1 MPIPSAAVDG
11 TPRELDKAILPQ
23 YRVEPPDI
31 LVIEALNLVPKPP
44 YKLRVLDVLSIQ
56 VDGTLPDA
64 PIQGPYPVEPGGMVN
79 LGFPYGQVEVAGKGV
94 EEAKA
99 AIVETLQQFLREPIV
114 SVSLLQMAGSQQIAG
129 EHLVSPDGTVNLGT
143 YGSVVLVGMTVEE
156 ATDAIEQHLTQYL
169 DDPEVSV
176 DVFAYNSKVYYI
188 VTEGAGLG
196 DTVTRFP
203 VTGNETV
210 LDAISNVQGLS
221 SISSHRI
228 WISRPT
234 RNPGNVQILPVD
246 WKAVTAQADPTT
258 NYQIMPGDRIF
269 VAQNK
274 MITFDNNLGKLLAP
288 FERIAGFSLLG
299 IGTLSRFSGR
309 PLSRQGGG
317 FGGGF

>member
-1 MPIPSAAVDG
+1 MA
-11 TPRELDKAILPQ
+11 R
-23 YRVEPPDI
+23 
-31 LVIEALNLVPKPP
+31 
-44 YKLRVLDVLSIQ
+44 LRV
-56 VDGTLPDA
+56 
-64 PIQGPYPVEPGGMVN
+64 
-79 LGFPYGQVEVAGKGV
+79 AGLGV

-99 AIVETLQQFLREPIV
+99 AIEETLKQFLREPVV

-143 YGSVVLVGMTVEE
+143 YGSVIVVGMTVDE
-156 ATDAIEQHLTQYL
+156 ATDAIERHLEQYL
-169 DDPEVSV
+169 DDPEVAV
-176 DVFAYNSKVYYI
+176 DVFAYNSKVYYV

-221 SISSHRI
+221 SISSKRI

-269 VAQNK
+269 IAQNK
-274 MITFDNNLGKLLAP
+274 LITFDNELGKLLAP
-288 FERIAGFSLLG
+288 FERVMGFTLLG
-299 IGTLSRFSGR
+299 LGTASRFSGKVLQFR
-309 PLSRQGGG
+309 GGGGIGGG
-317 FGGGF
+317 F